1 MPSIALPV
9 SLRGQLLSGSRFS
22 PLSLFAASEP
32 GVWYDPS
39 DVANLNWRRNL
50 LTFTEQFDNA
60 AWTKVSGVT
69 VSSNTDTAPDG
80 TLTADTLTSG
90 GNQITQNVSCATS
103 TVYTDS
109 LYFKKTTGA
118 AYTPGMYLM
127 FIGGTTTIYAARLD
141 TNTGV
146 ATAISAGGFT
156 APSAVVVS
164 DAGSYWR
171 LSVSGSS
178 LNNTTADLRLY
189 ANMNSGGAVDAGS
202 QIIWGAQLEL
212 GTVATDYQRISDVN
226 TEVVERFPTATMF
239 QDTAGTTPV
248 TTPGQTVALLLDK
261 SLQQS
266 WVYSSGNVWTKTSGD
281 GVVNVSGST
290 VTITGATTATTVT
303 RSAGSI
309 PLVAGRARMVVTA
322 TWSSATGV
330 QAWLRGSPTP
340 LSNGVQTTLTGALN
354 NSSLERLDVAT
365 GSATFVISELQF
377 WAGNHA
383 TQATTASRPTYGIVP
398 LGGRRNLLTFSEQFD
413 NAAWTKNASTISV
426 NAATAPDGTV
436 TSDRVIENSGSI
448 TNVGVTSPIVGT
460 VAGNIFTTSYTYSV
474 YAKEVSGSA
483 KRYLVIGIGAT
494 TRWGYVLANLA
505 NGTITQT
512 AVDGIQTNASGTI
525 TQLSDGWCRVSVT
538 FSSPLSA
545 GFYTLR
551 TCMSSSPTLTFTS
564 GDIPSYTG
572 DGTSGIFIWGA
583 QQEPGST
590 ATAYQRVTTQ
600 YDVTETGVQS
610 LSYLSFDGVDDFMLT
625 GTITAGVDKAQ
636 VFAGYRIASGTSSQ
650 ILLETSSNSSINA
663 GSFALAQGPAAANT
677 GFGAI
682 MNAGVN
688 NIAAQT
694 ATLTVP
700 YSSVA
705 TLQLN
710 SALVG
715 ITNEISL
722 RMNGVAMSLPTIF
735 GTDTGTGNFGSYP
748 LYIGRRAGTSI
759 PFNGN
764 FYSILV
770 RFGANLDA
778 GTITSTE
785 TFVAGKTGVTL

>member
-1 MPSIALPV
+1 M
-9 SLRGQLLSGSRFS
+9 
-22 PLSLFAASEP
+22 
-32 GVWYDPS
+32 
-39 DVANLNWRRNL
+39 
-50 LTFTEQFDNA
+50 FT
-60 AWTKVSGVT
+60 
-69 VSSNTDTAPDG
+69 
-80 TLTADTLTSG
+80 
-90 GNQITQNVSCATS
+90 
-103 TVYTDS
+103 
-109 LYFKKTTGA
+109 
-118 AYTPGMYLM
+118 
-127 FIGGTTTIYAARLD
+127 
-141 TNTGV
+141 
-146 ATAISAGGFT
+146 
-156 APSAVVVS
+156 
-164 DAGSYWR
+164 
-171 LSVSGSS
+171 
-178 LNNTTADLRLY
+178 
-189 ANMNSGGAVDAGS
+189 
-202 QIIWGAQLEL
+202 
-212 GTVATDYQRISDVN
+212 
-226 TEVVERFPTATMF
+226 
-239 QDTAGTTPV
+239 DTAGTTPV

-261 SLQQS
+261 SKGLTLGS
-266 WVYSSGNVWTKTSGD
+266 ELVTNGDFSGGTTGWEGVGGTISAVSGRLRVAYSTANPFGRQGVSCVVGNTYLLTGQYFGGTETTRLYVGDSNTGANPQGVIDFSGD
-281 GVVNVSGST
+281 GSAT
-290 VTITGATTATTVT
+290 VRFKATATTMW
-303 RSAGSI
+303 I
-309 PLVAGRARMVVTA
+309 I
-322 TWSSATGV
+322 ATG
-330 QAWLRGSPTP
+330 RG
-340 LSNGVQTTLTGALN
+340 L
-354 NSSLERLDVAT
+354 AT
-365 GSATFVISELQF
+365 GEFVEFDNISVKELP
-377 WAGNHA
+377 GNHA

-398 LGGRRNLLTFSEQFD
+398 LGGRRNLLLQTEAF
-413 NAAWTKNASTISV
+413 NVLPWTLTNASLSAGASSESRIVT
-426 NAATAPDGTV
+426 ATANTASIQQFTTVTAGTYTNSIQIRRVTGTGNIIFRLPSASQPAPITV
-436 TSDRVIENSGSI
+436 TSSWATFSTTGASGS
-448 TNVGVTSPIVGT
+448 
-460 VAGNIFTTSYTYSV
+460 SV
-474 YAKEVSGSA
+474 NYF
-483 KRYLVIGIGAT
+483 
-494 TRWGYVLANLA
+494 VLDIA
-505 NGTITQT
+505 
-512 AVDGIQTNASGTI
+512 
-525 TQLSDGWCRVSVT
+525 
-538 FSSPLSA
+538 
-545 GFYTLR
+545 
-551 TCMSSSPTLTFTS
+551 TS
-564 GDIPSYTG
+564 GDAVEIRYPQ
-572 DGTSGIFIWGA
+572 I
-583 QQEPGST
+583 ELGST